1 MITKAI
7 MKIFQKKSN
16 EPTIKVL
23 SLRTL
28 ALETVK
34 TINNINPYFMKYV
47 FTSQIDARVKLN
59 VILVKSDKT
68 ANYND
73 KSWTVLGP
81 KIWNQ
86 LPQNIKSELCFSKSK
101 ETK

>member
-1 MITKAI
+1 
-7 MKIFQKKSN
+7 
-16 EPTIKVL
+16 
-23 SLRTL
+23 
-28 ALETVK
+28 
-34 TINNINPYFMKYV
+34 MKYV
-47 FTSQIDARVKLN
+47 FTSQIDARVKPN

-86 LPQNIKSELCFSKSK
+86 LPQNINQNCVLVNLKKQNKSFLFL
-101 ETK
+101 